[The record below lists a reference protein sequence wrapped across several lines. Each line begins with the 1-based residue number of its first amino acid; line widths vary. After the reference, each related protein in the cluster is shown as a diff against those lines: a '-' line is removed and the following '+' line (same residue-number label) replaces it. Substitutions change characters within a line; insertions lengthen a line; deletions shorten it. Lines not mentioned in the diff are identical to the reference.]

1 MPDAR
6 SILLALAL
14 TASGCGNDGAAP
26 PPITITPAP
35 PPTEQVFTGFAGET
49 PVTLTGFAD
58 DAMEPFLSRD
68 GQFLFFNN
76 SNADPAR
83 TDLFYAV
90 RQSDR
95 SFAVQGALAG
105 ANGASLDAVASLD
118 DAGRFYFI
126 SLRDYDA
133 ALETIFTG
141 TFADGTVSGAKLIS
155 GVSAG
160 VRGRLNF
167 DAEISPDGNVLWF
180 ADGSFSGS
188 ALPDRAEIV
197 MATRTASGFAR
208 APDSAAMLA
217 WVNTGGL
224 NFAPSISR
232 DGREL
237 FFTRIA
243 DRANPLPVIYRAA
256 RTDTRSAFD
265 TPQRVAAITG
275 FAEAPSL
282 SDDGRRLYYHK
293 RENGRFVIYLVTR

>member
-1 MPDAR
+1 MACTR
-6 SILLALAL
+6 FILLTCALA
-14 TASGCGNDGAAP
+14 ASACGDDGATP
-26 PPITITPAP
+26 PPITVTPAP
-35 PPTEQVFTGFAGET
+35 SPTEQAYTAFASET
-49 PVTLTGFAD
+49 RVTLTGFAD
-58 DAMEPFLSRD
+58 DAMEPFISRD

-95 SFAVQGALAG
+95 SFAVQGAVAG
-105 ANGASLDAVASLD
+105 ANSDTLDAVASMD
-118 DAGRFYFI
+118 DAGQFYFI

-133 ALETIFTG
+133 ALETIF
-141 TFADGTVSGAKLIS
+141 SGAFANGTITAPRLVS

-160 VRGRLNF
+160 QRGRLNF

-188 ALPDRAEIV
+188 ALPDRATIV
-197 MATRTASGFAR
+197 MATRTGSGFAR
-208 APDSAAMLA
+208 AADSPAILAEVNAA
-217 WVNTGGL
+217 GL
-224 NFAPSISR
+224 NYAPSISR

-243 DRANPLPVIYRAA
+243 DRANPQPIIYRAA
-256 RTDTRSAFD
+256 RANTLSAFEA
-265 TPQRVAAITG
+265 PQRVAAITG

-282 SDDGRRLYYHK
+282 ADDGRRLYYHK
-293 RENGRFVIYLVTR
+293 RENGRFVVYLVTR